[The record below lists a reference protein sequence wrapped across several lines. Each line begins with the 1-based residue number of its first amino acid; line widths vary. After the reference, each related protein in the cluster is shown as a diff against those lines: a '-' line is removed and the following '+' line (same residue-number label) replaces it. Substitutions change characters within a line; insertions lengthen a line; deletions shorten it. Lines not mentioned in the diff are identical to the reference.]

1 MVCPLGEWV
10 PFFLIK
16 LFGKNAFKLWVSFCS
31 EVSTASAGA
40 VGCEEL
46 RFGSILFRSSLHQA
60 VRTFEDDGARPED
73 QHRFGTQRPLEHVS
87 KLDQNVQGHQNKLED
102 VSHPPLYWPRNH
114 HSIFRRLHHLLG
126 KLRSLPQHATL
137 VVTSPLWSTSSID
150 GGVLLPTYDTQK
162 SRSWIYEHG
171 RRGAPQLVLRL

>member
-1 MVCPLGEWV
+1 MG
-10 PFFLIK
+10 FI
-16 LFGKNAFKLWVSFCS
+16 LFGS
-31 EVSTASAGA
+31 STASAGGRGLQRTMIWFHSVSQFTA
-40 VGCEEL
+40 P
-46 RFGSILFRSSLHQA
+46 A
-60 VRTFEDDGARPED
+60 VRSFEDDGARPED

-137 VVTSPLWSTSSID
+137 VVTSPLWSISSID
-150 GGVLLPTYDTQK
+150 GGVLFPTYDTQK